1 MKKRINIEW
10 KDEHWCS
17 NTIEV
22 DVPDDIPAD
31 QVTKWIEDNF
41 WDFDDMYVGFS
52 TNHIETVED
61 SVDWQEEAD

>member
-1 MKKRINIEW
+1 MKREIKIEW

-31 QVTKWIEDNF
+31 QVNDWIEDHI
-41 WDFDDMYVGFS
+41 WDFEMYEGFS
-52 TNHIETVED
+52 TDHLEMVENSVEIEVFE
-61 SVDWQEEAD
+61 